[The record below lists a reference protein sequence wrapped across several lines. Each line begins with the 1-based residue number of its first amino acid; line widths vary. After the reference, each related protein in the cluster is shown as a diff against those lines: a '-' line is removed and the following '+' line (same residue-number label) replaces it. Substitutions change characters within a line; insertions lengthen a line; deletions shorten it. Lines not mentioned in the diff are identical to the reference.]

1 MCADTFTLRI
11 MLMKQ
16 DKVLSEFN
24 SLPREAQQE
33 VLDFITFLRSRYS
46 PSRKDETESK
56 SSLAEENFVG
66 IWRNRTD
73 LEDSTKWVR
82 EIRTNEWD

>member
-1 MCADTFTLRI
+1 
-11 MLMKQ
+11 MKQ

-24 SLPREAQQE
+24 SLPREAQQQ
-33 VLDFITFLRSRYS
+33 VLDFITLLRSRYS

-56 SSLAEENFVG
+56 SSLSEENFVG

-73 LEDSTKWVR
+73 LDDSTKWVR